1 MGYKYAVEG
10 QPSVLANRFKKHP
23 NELDGIEWP
32 PNKERF

>member
-1 MGYKYAVEG
+1 MQLRAS
-10 QPSVLANRFKKHP
+10 PLFWSTDSKKHP